1 MSKSKKKIELFSGAE
16 STAALNESAYEDYVD
31 LLLNMAMSIYRI
43 DGLPPEVDQRYLKM
57 TWLKNGLVVGFYD
70 EDYGKHMFLMAS
82 PSGQMNMQ
90 YQPTSYT
97 VTGAGG
103 YNRTVIPFNVLDP
116 MSKEE
121 MRNGTCVPIWFN
133 YTHTSP
139 YRTILRY
146 ARVLADIDRT
156 IDVNLI
162 AQKTPIIIMCEDE
175 RQRLSVENFI
185 SGYVGNRPVVVT
197 KSPAMPDSLS
207 YVTSGAPYL
216 VDQLLVSQSKIW
228 NKAMTFIGI
237 NNANMEKKERE
248 ISAEVESNNDQV
260 GASRLIQINNLRTGF
275 NEYNRLY
282 GTDIQVY
289 FNSDTASALLE
300 GQELMPLAGVN
311 VDIGD

>member
-1 MSKSKKKIELFSGAE
+1 MSKNKKTINLFD
-16 STAALNESAYEDYVD
+16 TALTTEALNVSTYDDYVD

-43 DGLPPEVDQRYLKM
+43 DNLPPEVDQRYLKM

-70 EDYGKHMFLMAS
+70 PDYEKHMFLMGS

-103 YNRTVIPFNVLDP
+103 YSKKVIPFNVLDP
-116 MSKEE
+116 SSKEE
-121 MRNGTCVPIWFN
+121 MKNGTCVPIWFN
-133 YTHTSP
+133 YTHTNP
-139 YRTILRY
+139 YRTICRY

-162 AQKTPIIIMCEDE
+162 AQKTPIVIVCEDE
-175 RQRLSVENFI
+175 RQRLAVENFI
-185 SGYVGNRPVVVT
+185 NGYVGNRPVVVL
-197 KSPAMPDSLS
+197 KSAMMNENLS

-282 GTDIQVY
+282 GTNIQVY
-289 FNSDTASALLE
+289 FNSDTASELLQ
-300 GQELMPLAGVN
+300 GQELAPLAGVN
-311 VDIGD
+311 VDIMD